1 MFTNT
6 TLARVC
12 ARRRDL
18 FGDLQRHI
26 SKTSSTPNSN
36 AFTTRKNNNSSKSQA
51 NKWTRLNRHNN
62 QRALSTLQA
71 KIAPQAAAVALASK
85 EESREFMAVFPD
97 IVRDLTEAGKHTDI
111 PEVTK
116 WYTKV
121 LQHNVPNGKK
131 NRGLAVVA
139 AYKML
144 EDSNNLT
151 PEKIRLAN
159 ILGWCVEMV
168 SHF

>member
-1 MFTNT
+1 
-6 TLARVC
+6 
-12 ARRRDL
+12 
-18 FGDLQRHI
+18 
-26 SKTSSTPNSN
+26 
-36 AFTTRKNNNSSKSQA
+36 
-51 NKWTRLNRHNN
+51 
-62 QRALSTLQA
+62 
-71 KIAPQAAAVALASK
+71 
-85 EESREFMAVFPD
+85 MAVFPD
-97 IVRDLTEAGKHTDI
+97 IVRDLTEVGKHTDI

-144 EDSNNLT
+144 EDPNNLT
-151 PEKIRLAN
+151 PENIRLAN

-168 SHF
+168 SRFFWPRLYFFFFGYFCSVRLGLID